1 MPRPAPSM
9 TTKAARST
17 NSVDMAPDQR
27 ELIAL
32 CPLAGLGFGVALA
45 HGDLLFAAFWR
56 CHRNDEGRR
65 RLGQGERWRCAR
77 SQFTLHSFY
86 QLHGFCLGRGRYH
99 RQQAA
104 TTPAA
109 KQLTIIGR
117 KHGER
122 RWPMRGKP
130 KQEFLLRKANSS
142 PQKSNQSAQG
152 AYTNARGLEK
162 KYSLPQPKPPSLQQ
176 SGPREGRLAAA
187 GADGDL
193 PLHRQA
199 ARAQRDLGHRRTAAQ
214 KVATMRPNRQRERWR
229 GERSWSS
236 TWKQGVRHGLESN

>member
-1 MPRPAPSM
+1 M
-9 TTKAARST
+9 TKAEEDLVKGSVGDAQGRSLRCIRFI
-17 NSVDMAPDQR
+17 NCMAS
-27 ELIAL
+27 AWVV
-32 CPLAGLGFGVALA
+32 AGTTG
-45 HGDLLFAAFWR
+45 
-56 CHRNDEGRR
+56 
-65 RLGQGERWRCAR
+65 
-77 SQFTLHSFY
+77 SK
-86 QLHGFCLGRGRYH
+86 
-99 RQQAA
+99 RQPRQ
-104 TTPAA
+104 PA

-193 PLHRQA
+193 PLHCQA